1 MTIAGHELFRS
12 RQDPFH
18 ALEVLVTSQPD
29 PFWDDVRRHV
39 TSWAIIC
46 GIGGVG
52 YLAVSVPIRLDK
64 VLSNQEAMQTD
75 IQHAQDRLTTLEQKA
90 IIQERQRLLR

>member
-1 MTIAGHELFRS
+1 M
-12 RQDPFH
+12 
-18 ALEVLVTSQPD
+18 TSQPD

-39 TSWAIIC
+39 TSWLIIC

-64 VLSNQEAMQTD
+64 VLSNQESLQVELR
-75 IQHAQDRLTTLEQKA
+75 HAQDRLTTLEQKA
-90 IIQERQRLLR
+90 VVQDRQRILR

>member
-12 RQDPFH
+12 PSDPLH

-39 TSWAIIC
+39 TSWLIIC

-64 VLSNQEAMQTD
+64 VLSNQESIQTEMR
-75 IQHAQDRLTTLEQKA
+75 HAQQRLTVLEQKA
-90 IIQERQRLLR
+90 VTLERERLGR

>member
-12 RQDPFH
+12 HHDPLH
-18 ALEVLVTSQPD
+18 ALEVLMTSQPD

-39 TSWAIIC
+39 TSWLIIC

-64 VLSNQEAMQTD
+64 VLSNQESLQVELR
-75 IQHAQDRLTTLEQKA
+75 HAQDRLTTLEQKSV
-90 IIQERQRLLR
+90 IQERQRLLR